1 MKAFVFPGQGAQFP
15 GMGNDLYDQF
25 EWAKELFE
33 TANEIMGFKISDI
46 MFNGVEQD
54 LRRTDITQPAVF
66 IHSVAVAKSLGDSF
80 LPDMIAGHSL
90 GEFSALVAAGSLS
103 FNDGLELVKKRAFS
117 MQQACEKNPGTM
129 AAIIALSDDKIEE
142 ICNELNNKGLIVVP
156 ANFNSP
162 GQVVISGSLD
172 AVDIACKKMLDA
184 GAKRALPLSVGG
196 AFHSPLMNPAK
207 EELEDAINSVT
218 FNIPKCPIYQNVD
231 AIPNN
236 NPESIKLKLVK
247 QLNSPVRWTQSVIN
261 MIKDGADEFT
271 ECGPGNVLTGLITRI
286 QKSMV

>member
-15 GMGNDLYDQF
+15 GMGHDLYDQF

-80 LPDMIAGHSL
+80 VPDLIAGHSL

-142 ICNELNNKGLIVVP
+142 ICNELNSKGLIVVP

-196 AFHSPLMNPAK
+196 AFHSPLMDPAK

-218 FNIPKCPIYQNVD
+218 FNTPKCPIYQNVD

-236 NPESIKLKLVK
+236 NPESIKLKLIK

-261 MIKDGADEFT
+261 MIKDGANEFT

>member
-1 MKAFVFPGQGAQFP
+1 
-15 GMGNDLYDQF
+15 MGNDLYDQF

>member
-172 AVDIACKKMLDA
+172 AVDRACKKMLDA